1 MDTITNPHD
10 KLFRETWSDR
20 EVAQDFLQ
28 RYLPPQVVALLD
40 FSTLEIVKD
49 SFVDEAL
56 REYFS
61 DILYKINYGR
71 AEGYVY
77 LLFEHK
83 SYPER
88 WIHLQLLEYMLN
100 IWRLHL
106 KQQPKGQQETR
117 LPVILPLVLYHG
129 ERAWSLE
136 TRFAAMFDA
145 PDEALAAYVPNF
157 EYLVQ
162 DLTRYSDE
170 EITGTVVSR
179 VVMLLFKHIHDPD
192 IFRKLPAI
200 FTLMQELLRQER
212 GLHTIEML
220 LRYVFNALE
229 DITVTQLVTIAE
241 QSLQGDMVMTLAEQ
255 LRTEGANKG
264 YERGLLEAIE
274 LGVNLKF
281 GEEHAQKIMPTIR
294 EIHDVSRL
302 QALKDAL
309 KQIRQLK
316 ELNALIEA

>member
-20 EVAQDFLQ
+20 EVAQDFLR
-28 RYLPPQVVALLD
+28 RYLPPNVVALLD
-40 FSTLEIVKD
+40 FSTLEISKD
-49 SFVDEAL
+49 AFVDEAL
-56 REYFS
+56 RDYFS
-61 DILYKINYGR
+61 DILYKINYGS
-71 AEGYVY
+71 AAGYVY

-129 ERAWSLE
+129 ERAWSLD
-136 TRFAAMFDA
+136 TRFATMFDA

-229 DITVTQLVTIAE
+229 DMTVTQLVTIAE
-241 QSLQGDMVMTLAEQ
+241 KSLQGEMVMTLTEQ
-255 LRTEGANKG
+255 LRQEGWRN
-264 YERGLLEAIE
+264 
-274 LGVNLKF
+274 GVNLKF
-281 GEEHAQKIMPTIR
+281 GEEHAQKVMPVIR
-294 EIHDVSRL
+294 EIHDVNRL

>member
-1 MDTITNPHD
+1 M
-10 KLFRETWSDR
+10 
-20 EVAQDFLQ
+20 VFL
-28 RYLPPQVVALLD
+28 VVALLD
-40 FSTLEIVKD
+40 FSTLEISKD

-56 REYFS
+56 
-61 DILYKINYGR
+61 
-71 AEGYVY
+71 
-77 LLFEHK
+77 
-83 SYPER
+83 
-88 WIHLQLLEYMLN
+88 
-100 IWRLHL
+100 
-106 KQQPKGQQETR
+106 
-117 LPVILPLVLYHG
+117 
-129 ERAWSLE
+129 
-136 TRFAAMFDA
+136 
-145 PDEALAAYVPNF
+145 AAYLPNF

-241 QSLQGDMVMTLAEQ
+241 QSLQGGMVMTLAEQ

-294 EIHDVSRL
+294 AIHDVNRL